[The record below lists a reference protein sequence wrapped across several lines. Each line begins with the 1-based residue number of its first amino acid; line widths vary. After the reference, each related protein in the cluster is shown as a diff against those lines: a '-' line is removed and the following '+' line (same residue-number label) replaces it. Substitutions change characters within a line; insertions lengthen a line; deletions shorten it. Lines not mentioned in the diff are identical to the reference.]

1 VGIEKEDLYKTVNDT
16 TNSAVKTGWNLT
28 GVKGTCAMHRVNL
41 IIEHATGR
49 RKRTQQRKVTD
60 EFPECEAIRKNAYE
74 FGSYYNNNKRKQ
86 VYLALERW
94 CKEKK
99 LPVCRIAL
107 PNSTRAAGTALLY
120 QSIVRQ
126 KWVFYDYWHASI
138 DPSRHELTED
148 EFKMIAELEAVLFP
162 LCRLVKQVQTDLF
175 GSMSYTFLFV
185 FPCYVNYL
193 LRNNWYVAN
202 VHKGSNQDNNKW
214 WHGGAQFH
222 DRNEI
227 GRPIITDKA
236 TGKTKIDMIRVKTSE
251 LHPIPQRLIKRI
263 EKEFK
268 EYGAVPTHDQ
278 LLAMACNP
286 LTVHIGFKLL
296 KLTQNTLIKGARHD
310 AHLHVDFKAKAA
322 DILKTAIS
330 EKCAHMLNGE
340 NTTSNSDAIVQMDE
354 EMDEDNHFE
363 MELQEITV
371 TAETTN
377 MMSVDQLGTE
387 IGKFFNKEYDWTTLI
402 NSSSELPTDLVESPG
417 VQKLQVSFLR
427 NWNKIMKNFNIME
440 WWKAN
445 KHLYPLIYV
454 VASHILP
461 TPDSNGHQERTFSA
475 ATWMDGKLN
484 NRQSD
489 ATFQMK
495 VMSYRNSKFI
505 DDSRL
510 ELQEEYKRKAREESL
525 KAMNKATAA
534 REKENEERKQK
545 EKERQQL
552 DKEWESSDD
561 SDNDSGSSDSFMEM
575 EGETYRQDDDEKI
588 ISDYLN
594 GNN

>member
-1 VGIEKEDLYKTVNDT
+1 
-16 TNSAVKTGWNLT
+16 
-28 GVKGTCAMHRVNL
+28 
-41 IIEHATGR
+41 
-49 RKRTQQRKVTD
+49 
-60 EFPECEAIRKNAYE
+60 
-74 FGSYYNNNKRKQ
+74 
-86 VYLALERW
+86 
-94 CKEKK
+94 
-99 LPVCRIAL
+99 
-107 PNSTRAAGTALLY
+107 
-120 QSIVRQ
+120 
-126 KWVFYDYWHASI
+126 
-138 DPSRHELTED
+138 
-148 EFKMIAELEAVLFP
+148 
-162 LCRLVKQVQTDLF
+162 
-175 GSMSYTFLFV
+175 
-185 FPCYVNYL
+185 
-193 LRNNWYVAN
+193 
-202 VHKGSNQDNNKW
+202 
-214 WHGGAQFH
+214 
-222 DRNEI
+222 
-227 GRPIITDKA
+227 
-236 TGKTKIDMIRVKTSE
+236 
-251 LHPIPQRLIKRI
+251 
-263 EKEFK
+263 
-268 EYGAVPTHDQ
+268 
-278 LLAMACNP
+278 
-286 LTVHIGFKLL
+286 
-296 KLTQNTLIKGARHD
+296 
-310 AHLHVDFKAKAA
+310 
-322 DILKTAIS
+322 
-330 EKCAHMLNGE
+330 
-340 NTTSNSDAIVQMDE
+340 MDE